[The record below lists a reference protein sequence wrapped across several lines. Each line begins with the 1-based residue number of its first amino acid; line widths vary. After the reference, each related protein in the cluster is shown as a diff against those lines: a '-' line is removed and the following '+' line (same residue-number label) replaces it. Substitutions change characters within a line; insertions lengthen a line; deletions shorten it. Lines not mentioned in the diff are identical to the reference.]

1 MRNSRKFK
9 KWWDTLTYTDQE
21 WIKKNCRFRKVGR
34 IAKKFNLSRSYVS
47 ELRKWVLSL
56 PEEAQITKA
65 PADEKVITNV
75 NGDTAVIECTG
86 RIRTLEE
93 LLATADVDMSEWRV
107 KSYTANVWETVIE
120 GNPVPLHQ
128 VKAHLER
135 IPFWAKEITPSFD
148 RPKRQRIVNKNIDKE
163 VCLIIPDSQNGY
175 RWDEKYQ
182 TLTPMH
188 DRRAFDLAIQLIDVI
203 RPDSIILLGDMLDL
217 APWSDKYLSSST
229 LRFTTKPT
237 LAELHYW
244 FALMREGAPSADI
257 SYLEGNH
264 EARILKSIRKF
275 LPEAEGIISIKP
287 YGEGIWWHDV
297 WVMHGKVVRKRG
309 GETAGALL
317 GSQGH
322 RSHVYGHIHRAELAR
337 RTIWT
342 KDGSKEAFAMCPGT
356 IARIDPGAVPA
367 FNEYNDWQQGLA
379 LMTWT
384 GEHVIPELIPIVDGK
399 AYYRGS
405 EYVGRDRSA
414 EIAAATGWPAL
425 DNTKKL

>member
-1 MRNSRKFK
+1 
-9 KWWDTLTYTDQE
+9 
-21 WIKKNCRFRKVGR
+21 
-34 IAKKFNLSRSYVS
+34 
-47 ELRKWVLSL
+47 
-56 PEEAQITKA
+56 
-65 PADEKVITNV
+65 
-75 NGDTAVIECTG
+75 
-86 RIRTLEE
+86 
-93 LLATADVDMSEWRV
+93 
-107 KSYTANVWETVIE
+107 
-120 GNPVPLHQ
+120 
-128 VKAHLER
+128 
-135 IPFWAKEITPSFD
+135 
-148 RPKRQRIVNKNIDKE
+148 QRIVNKNIDKE

-264 EARILKSIRKF
+264 EARIVKSIRKF
-275 LPEAEGIISIKP
+275 LPEAEGIISINSLLKLESLDINYIEP

-322 RSHVYGHIHRAELAR
+322 RSHVYGHIHRAELA
-337 RTIWT
+337 
-342 KDGSKEAFAMCPGT
+342 
-356 IARIDPGAVPA
+356 
-367 FNEYNDWQQGLA
+367 
-379 LMTWT
+379 
-384 GEHVIPELIPIVDGK
+384 
-399 AYYRGS
+399 
-405 EYVGRDRSA
+405 
-414 EIAAATGWPAL
+414 
-425 DNTKKL
+425 